1 MKNFPLS
8 ILKTFKLLLI
18 CIVISITN
26 LAHAEC
32 IVNSVSYD
40 VGGRTGSGVTAIDR
54 TNPITLSVLANRASS
69 WDNSNDDVTT
79 CDVSQFTSLY
89 EAFKNNTTFN
99 QDISTWDTSSVNNME
114 YVFSGAT
121 SLTALSFTDTS
132 AVTNMR
138 EMFKGATSITRVTLP
153 ETGLVTNMD
162 NMFFGT
168 TSLTSVSLPKTADVT
183 DMSICLMAPPALQA

>member
-32 IVNSVSYD
+32 IVNSVNYD

-54 TNPITLSVLANRASS
+54 TNPITLSVLTNRASS
-69 WDNSNDDVTT
+69 WDNSNDDIST

-89 EAFKNNTTFN
+89 QAF
-99 QDISTWDTSSVNNME
+99 
-114 YVFSGAT
+114 
-121 SLTALSFTDTS
+121 
-132 AVTNMR
+132 
-138 EMFKGATSITRVTLP
+138 
-153 ETGLVTNMD
+153 
-162 NMFFGT
+162 
-168 TSLTSVSLPKTADVT
+168 
-183 DMSICLMAPPALQA
+183 MS